1 MMDINE
7 LKTLIKDIIIECY
20 IDKICLIDYIQEEL
34 DYIDENI
41 FDQEYIE
48 ESLKD
53 NASSVISARKQYK
66 QSMRKAKKLLKE
78 AKYTEAIKELNSSKK
93 SLKDIEKEITRES
106 DNNIINVLI
115 NTFIMIIPIT
125 LNVVITISMLKLT
138 YKVSDKILD
147 YGLKKRY
154 GKDISYQREREKFD
168 QSILYFTDPSTILK
182 FDNKDRDYSKYLHK
196 TLNFLGALIEGGAI
210 APKCI
215 NILIDIVNKLIYIKN
230 NKADS
235 SGCKYIIDKY
245 INNIDFMIN
254 TIKITIGK

>member
-1 MMDINE
+1 MDINE

-53 NASSVISARKQYK
+53 NVSSVITARKQYK
-66 QSMRKAKKLLKE
+66 QSMRKAKKFLKE
-78 AKYTEAIKELNSSKK
+78 AKYTEAIKELNYSKK
-93 SLKDIEKEITRES
+93 ALKDIEKEIARES
-106 DNNIINVLI
+106 DNNIINLLI

-168 QSILYFTDPSTILK
+168 QSILYFTDLSTILK
-182 FDNKDRDYSKYLHK
+182 FNNKDRDYNKYLHK
-196 TLNFLGALIEGGAI
+196 TLNFLEALIEGGVI
-210 APKCI
+210 APKFI
-215 NILIDIVNKLIYIKN
+215 SILIDIVNKIIYIKN

-235 SGCKYIIDKY
+235 SGCKYIINKY
-245 INNIDFMIN
+245 INNIDYMIN
-254 TIKITIGK
+254 TIKINIGK